1 MLLIVENQELSTDNI
16 KKKAFDPNKFSPN
29 ANYVIEFIVSWLNG
43 TQDFQFHTSGSTGK
57 PKSIHLSR
65 EVLEYSA
72 RQTMEIIGWPPT
84 PDHRFL
90 LCINPHFIGGTM
102 VIVRALLSEAILE
115 VVPPSSDVVVNH
127 PYHLASMVPMQVT
140 KILEQSPETFNHL
153 RQVLIGGGQLH
164 ANVEAQLLPLSTQF
178 YHTYGMT
185 ETASH
190 VALRKIG
197 QPYYK
202 AVGDAHFQSAIDGS
216 LEITG
221 TVTDGRVVQT
231 TDIVKLVD
239 NQQFQWLGRKDFVIN
254 TGGFKVQPEHVESTI
269 APQLH
274 GRYILSSLPDD
285 LLGQRVVLIAE
296 ESFKELDFSK
306 LHPYEKPKNL
316 FFGQK
321 VILTANDKVDR
332 KATRDT
338 LLKTLSL
345 ES

>member
-1 MLLIVENQELSTDNI
+1 MLFIVENQELSTDNI
-16 KKKAFDPNKFSPN
+16 KKRAFDPNKFSPN

-57 PKSIHLSR
+57 PKSIRLSR

-72 RQTMEIIGWPPT
+72 RQTMEIIGWPST
-84 PDHRFL
+84 TASRFL
-90 LCINPHFIGGTM
+90 LCINPRFIGGTM
-102 VIVRALLSEAILE
+102 VIVRALLSEATLE
-115 VVPPSSDVVVNH
+115 IVPPSSDITLNH
-127 PYHLASMVPMQVT
+127 AYHLTSMVPLQVK
-140 KILEQSPETFNHL
+140 KILEQSPNTFNNL
-153 RQVLIGGGQLH
+153 RHVLIGGGQLQ

-202 AVGDAHFQSAIDGS
+202 AVGDAHFQSAEDGS

-221 TVTDGRVVQT
+221 TVTKGRLVQT
-231 TDIVKLVD
+231 TDIVKLIGD
-239 NQQFQWLGRKDFVIN
+239 QQFQWLGRKDFVIN

-269 APQLH
+269 APQLQ
-274 GRYILSSLPDD
+274 GRYIISSLPDD

-296 ESFKELDFSK
+296 EPIKELDFSK
-306 LHPYEKPKNL
+306 LHPYEKPKDL
-316 FFGQK
+316 FFGKK

-332 KATRDT
+332 KATHEA